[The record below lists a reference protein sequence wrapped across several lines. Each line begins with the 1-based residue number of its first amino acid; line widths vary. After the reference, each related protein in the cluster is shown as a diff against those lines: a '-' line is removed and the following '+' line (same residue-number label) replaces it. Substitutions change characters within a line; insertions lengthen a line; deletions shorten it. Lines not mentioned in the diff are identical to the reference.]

1 MSSRRT
7 TTLITT
13 CLALS
18 LVAPGVALGGPLL
31 SGYGAPGVGNQVI
44 LGATLLKG
52 PPNGGSTGGGSSG
65 GGGGESGLLEAQAAE
80 AHRGPAARHHG
91 STSRSLPKKGRA
103 GDLASTPVLRNASA
117 HLPILGLS
125 GEDLLYAILALG
137 AVALAGLFTW
147 QLMRTQDGRDATA
160 AKGMRRNT
168 RGIT

>member
-7 TTLITT
+7 TTLITA

-52 PPNGGSTGGGSSG
+52 PPNGGSSGNGGGSA
-65 GGGGESGLLEAQAAE
+65 GGGEPGVLEARSGE
-80 AHRGPAARHHG
+80 AHRRGAAKGHSTASR
-91 STSRSLPKKGRA
+91 STSGKRRA
-103 GDLASTPVLRNASA
+103 GDLASTRIVRNASA
-117 HLPILGLS
+117 HLPTLGLS
-125 GEDLLYAILALG
+125 GKDLFYVILAFG

-147 QLMRTQDGRDATA
+147 QLVRSQGGRDGTA